1 MEKQS
6 GILIKRDVSLDAT
19 VEIATYQDTGKDI
32 TYTTYKNDKQIGW
45 SSSIKG
51 AMDNH
56 SIFVRAQILKTV
68 DENLDDLKYYS
79 GTKRERVNNSFLH
92 DFI

>member
-45 SSSIKG
+45 SSSIEG
-51 AMDNH
+51 AIDNH

-68 DENLDDLKYYS
+68 DENLDALKYYS

>member
-1 MEKQS
+1 MKKQS

-19 VEIATYQDTGKDI
+19 VEIATYQDTGKDM
-32 TYTTYKNDKQIGW
+32 TYTTYKNDKQIAW
-45 SSSIKG
+45 STSIDG

-68 DENLDDLKYYS
+68 DENLDALKYYS
-79 GTKRERVNNSFLH
+79 GVSREKRSNAFLH